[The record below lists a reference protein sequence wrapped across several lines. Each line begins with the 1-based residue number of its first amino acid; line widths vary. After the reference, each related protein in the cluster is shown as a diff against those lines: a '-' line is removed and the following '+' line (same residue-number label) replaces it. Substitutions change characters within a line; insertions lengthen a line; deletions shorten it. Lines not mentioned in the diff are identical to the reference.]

1 MKLLPLSH
9 VVQKNLMQKHAC
21 MSFSKSDWVTSFGE
35 HRTLY
40 FIFFSKKFPKTSV
53 WNQFQLLP
61 LFNSWVSFQIQFFS
75 IHISHSLFSVS
86 LKPLSSFSASHQGKE
101 HDRFNNKL
109 E

>member
-1 MKLLPLSH
+1 MLARRFPSQIGLLLLVNTEHCILFSSATS
-9 VVQKNLMQKHAC
+9 QKHQFGINFK
-21 MSFSKSDWVTSFGE
+21 FSLSSTHGF
-35 HRTLY
+35 H
-40 FIFFSKKFPKTSV
+40 FKF
-53 WNQFQLLP
+53 N
-61 LFNSWVSFQIQFFS
+61 FQIQFFS